1 MQSTLTEQQT
11 LVKRIR
17 DGYQSNQPYVITPE
31 DDLILNDVYSSLAEK
46 DSPNSK
52 TCRVIQM
59 DFEKLR

>member
-31 DDLILNDVYSSLAEK
+31 DDLILNDVYSSLAA
-46 DSPNSK
+46 
-52 TCRVIQM
+52 
-59 DFEKLR
+59 LRWNMHDVKKKKK